1 MEIHENYKQFQV
13 RSGKKTK
20 KTRKRLREDNKLR
33 ILNKIEKIK
42 NKEITVNFKKYQEN
56 KQKKRSHS

>member
-1 MEIHENYKQFQV
+1 V